1 MAELHITLGNKRYSS
16 WSMRPWLALK
26 ATSLPFTEQVY
37 CLGSDEMNAW
47 LAANSPNR
55 KVPLLQH
62 GDLKVWD
69 SLAIIEYLAELAPE
83 AGLWPADREARAIAR
98 AVSAE
103 MHSGFQ
109 PLRQSLGM
117 NVARTYPGFAVPA
130 DAQADID
137 RIQAL
142 WAECRK
148 RFGAKGA
155 NGDGPFLFGA
165 FSAADCMYAP
175 VVTRFMTYD
184 VTLTPEAQAYVDAML
199 AQPFVAEWIA
209 AGRAEPWVLEKYEV
223 AA

>member
-1 MAELHITLGNKRYSS
+1 MADLHITLGNKKYSS

-26 ATSLPFTEQVY
+26 ATGLPFTESVY
-37 CLGSDEMNAW
+37 CLGSDEMNTW

-83 AGLWPADREARAIAR
+83 AGLWPQDAQARAVAR
-98 AVSAE
+98 SVSAE

-109 PLRQSLGM
+109 PLRQALGM
-117 NVARTYPGFAVPA
+117 NVARTFPGFAIPEA
-130 DAQADID
+130 AQADIN
-137 RIQAL
+137 RIQTL
-142 WAECRK
+142 WADCRQ
-148 RFGAKGA
+148 RFGEKAG
-155 NGDGPFLFGA
+155 GPFLFGA

-175 VVTRFMTYD
+175 VVTRFVTYD
-184 VTLTPEAQAYVDAML
+184 VKLTPEAQSYVDAML

-209 AGRAEPWVLEKYEV
+209 AGKAEPWVVEKYELAV
-223 AA
+223 

>member
-1 MAELHITLGNKRYSS
+1 
-16 WSMRPWLALK
+16 MRPWLALK
-26 ATSLPFTEQVY
+26 ATGLPFTEQVC
-37 CLGSDEMNAW
+37 CLFTDEMNNW

-62 GDLKVWD
+62 GDLKIWD

-98 AVSAE
+98 SVSAE

-109 PLRQSLGM
+109 PLRQNLGM
-117 NVARTYPGFAVPA
+117 NVARTYPGFEVPEA
-130 DAQADID
+130 AQADID

-142 WAECRK
+142 WADCRQ
-148 RFGAKGA
+148 RFGKG
-155 NGDGPFLFGA
+155 GPFLFGA

-175 VVTRFMTYD
+175 VVTRFVTYD
-184 VTLTPEAQAYVDAML
+184 VKLTPEAQAYVDAML

-209 AGRAEPWVLEKYEV
+209 SGQAEPWVVEKYEL
-223 AA
+223 

>member
-1 MAELHITLGNKRYSS
+1 MADLHITLGNKRYSS

-26 ATSLPFTEQVY
+26 ATGLPFTEDVF
-37 CLGSDEMNAW
+37 CLGSDEMNDW

-62 GDLKVWD
+62 GDLKIWD

-83 AGLWPADREARAIAR
+83 AGLWPQDRAARAIAR
-98 AVSAE
+98 SVSAE

-117 NVARTYPGFAVPA
+117 NVARTFPGFAVPEA
-130 DAQADID
+130 AQADID
-137 RIQAL
+137 RLQAI

-148 RFGAKGA
+148 NYGAG
-155 NGDGPFLFGA
+155 GPFLFGA

-175 VVTRFMTYD
+175 VVTRFVTYD
-184 VTLTPEAQAYVDAML
+184 VKLTPESQAYVDAML

-209 AGRAEPWVLEKYEV
+209 AGKAEPWVVEKYEAV
-223 AA
+223 A

>member
-1 MAELHITLGNKRYSS
+1 MADLHITLGNKRYSS

-26 ATSLPFTEQVY
+26 ATGLPFTEQVY
-37 CLGSDEMNAW
+37 CLGSDEMNNW
-47 LAANSPNR
+47 LATNSPNR

-62 GDLKVWD
+62 GDLKIWD

-83 AGLWPADREARAIAR
+83 AGLWPKDREARAIAR
-98 AVSAE
+98 SVSAE

-109 PLRQSLGM
+109 PLRQHLGM

-137 RIQAL
+137 RVQAL
-142 WAECRK
+142 WAGCLRK
-148 RFGAKGA
+148 YGA
-155 NGDGPFLFGA
+155 NGDGPFLFGS

-175 VVTRFMTYD
+175 VVTRFVTYD
-184 VTLTPEAQAYVDAML
+184 VKLTPECQAYVDAML

-209 AGRAEPWVLEKYEV
+209 SGQAEPWVVEKYEL
-223 AA
+223 